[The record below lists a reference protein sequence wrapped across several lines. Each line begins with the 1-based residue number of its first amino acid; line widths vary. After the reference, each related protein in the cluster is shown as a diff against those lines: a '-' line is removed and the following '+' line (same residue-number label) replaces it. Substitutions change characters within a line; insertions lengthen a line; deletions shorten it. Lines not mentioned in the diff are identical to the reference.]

1 LPTFLSSAGI
11 LKDNDRNMQA
21 RLSAKLPRPD
31 DASQAHSARCAAH
44 IQARAA
50 AAGGSLSFAEFMQ
63 EALYAPG
70 LGYYAAG
77 AAKFGASGDFVT
89 APELNPVFARV
100 VARACADVLDT
111 LGGGDIL
118 EFGAGSGRLAVDVLR
133 KLEILGRVPERY
145 SILEVSAD
153 LRQRQRALL
162 AEALPHLAAR
172 VRWLDRLPA
181 GHRGIVIANEV
192 LDAFPVERFRIRH
205 GVRQLRV
212 GLEGDSFRW
221 LESPAPPA
229 LEAAV
234 AAIEADLGRPLEP
247 GYTSEF
253 SPLLEPWVKSVC
265 ERLEAGL
272 VLLFDYG
279 ASRRDY
285 YAAGR
290 SAGWLQCHFR
300 HHAHAD
306 PLCWPGI
313 QDMSCWVD
321 FSAAAAAA
329 AATGASIGGF
339 VTQAAFLLAGGLV
352 DEFEA
357 NEVNDS
363 AADDSVVREGGRASS
378 RAKIELAAA
387 VKMLT
392 LPGQMGERFK
402 CLGLSR
408 NLDSLPAAITA
419 QDRTHTL

>member
-1 LPTFLSSAGI
+1 MQASSSA
-11 LKDNDRNMQA
+11 D
-21 RLSAKLPRPD
+21 LPRPD
-31 DASQAHSARCAAH
+31 DESRAHSARCAAH
-44 IQARAA
+44 IRKRAA

-89 APELNPVFARV
+89 APELSPVFGRV
-100 VARACADVLDT
+100 VARACADVLDA

-133 KLEILGRVPERY
+133 KLALLGRVPERY

-153 LRQRQRALL
+153 LRERQRALL
-162 AEALPHLAAR
+162 ADSLPHLASR

-181 GHRGIVIANEV
+181 RHRGIVIANEV
-192 LDAFPVERFRIRH
+192 LDALPVERFRIAG

-212 GLEGDSFRW
+212 GLDGEGFRW

-234 AAIEADLGRPLEP
+234 AAIEADLDRPLEP
-247 GYTSEF
+247 GFTSEF

-285 YAAGR
+285 YAADR

-300 HHAHAD
+300 HHAHGD

-313 QDMSCWVD
+313 QDLSCWVD

-339 VTQAAFLLAGGLV
+339 VTQAAFLLAGGLLEELAV
-352 DEFEA
+352 DEVKDRKACDFVTSERGPVA
-357 NEVNDS
+357 T
-363 AADDSVVREGGRASS
+363 RAQ
-378 RAKIELAAA
+378 IELASA

-402 CLGLSR
+402 CLGVAR
-408 NLDSLPAAITA
+408 NLDSLPVAITA

>member
-1 LPTFLSSAGI
+1 
-11 LKDNDRNMQA
+11 MQA
-21 RLSAKLPRPD
+21 SPGAGLPRPD
-31 DASQAHSARCAAH
+31 DESQAHSARCAAH
-44 IQARAA
+44 IRQRAA

-77 AAKFGASGDFVT
+77 AVKFGAAGDFVT
-89 APELNPVFARV
+89 APELTPVFGRV

-118 EFGAGSGRLAVDVLR
+118 EFGAGSGRLAVDILR
-133 KLEILGRVPERY
+133 KLAILGRVPERY
-145 SILEVSAD
+145 FILEVSAD
-153 LRQRQRALL
+153 LRARQQARL
-162 AEALPHLAAR
+162 AEALPRFASR

-181 GHRGIVIANEV
+181 SHRGIILANEV
-192 LDAFPVERFRIRH
+192 LDAFPVERFRIDR

-212 GLEGDSFRW
+212 GLDGEGFRW

-234 AAIEADLGRPLEP
+234 AAIEADLDRPLEP
-247 GYTSEF
+247 GFTSEF

-285 YAAGR
+285 YAANR

-300 HHAHAD
+300 HHVHAD

-313 QDMSCWVD
+313 QDLSCWVD

-339 VTQAAFLLAGGLV
+339 VTQAAFLLAGGLP
-352 DEFEA
+352 DEVA
-357 NEVNDS
+357 GDAVNDIN
-363 AADDSVVREGGRASS
+363 ADDPVSRERGPAATRAQ
-378 RAKIELAAA
+378 IELASA

-402 CLGLSR
+402 CLGVAR
-408 NLDSLPAAITA
+408 DLDALPAAITA